1 MARLIIHL
9 DKIVANI
16 ERIDA
21 LMSEHGKT
29 WSLVVKVLGSNMDS
43 LRALLAHPV
52 VRKTH
57 SLAVSQWRVLKLIR
71 EIDPSLV
78 PLYIKPPS
86 IRNAAN
92 VVKFA
97 DISFNS
103 SFLTLQALD
112 KAAAKLGLTHR
123 VILMIEMGELRE
135 GIRREGLLDFYKKVF
150 KLKNIDIIGL
160 GTNLGC
166 MTGIQ
171 PTYDKLLQLV
181 LYQQLLEATFKRK
194 LELVSGA
201 SSITLPLLAED
212 KIPTGVNH
220 FRIGEAAFLGTSPLN
235 DKRFLNLTTDTFTF
249 EANIVELYRK
259 DNMPD
264 GILTDANVGETG
276 DFTDDT
282 SVHAIVDFGALDV
295 EAKYLIPH
303 DKSVRFFGNS
313 SDLTV
318 FDLGDNPNRYETGGV
333 LKFNLKYM
341 AAAQLMN
348 AQFVDKVVREQ

>member
-1 MARLIIHL
+1 MANLVIHL

-16 ERIDA
+16 ERIDK
-21 LMSEHGKT
+21 LMRDNGKT
-29 WSLVVKVLGSNMDS
+29 WSLVVKVLGNNTKA
-43 LRALLAHPV
+43 LQALLTHPV

-57 SLAVSQWRVLKLIR
+57 SVAVSQWRVLKLVK

-78 PLYIKPPS
+78 TLYIKPPS
-86 IRNAAN
+86 IRNASN

-112 KAAAKLGLTHR
+112 KAAARHGLVHK

-135 GIRREGLLDFYKKVF
+135 GIHREGLVDFYQKVF
-150 KLKNIDIIGL
+150 KLRNIQVIGL

-212 KIPTGVNH
+212 KIPKGVNH

-235 DKRFLNLTTDTFTF
+235 NKRFLNLKTDTFTL

-276 DFTDDT
+276 DFFHDS

-295 EAKYLIPH
+295 EVKNLIPH
-303 DKSVRFFGNS
+303 DKSVRLFGNS

-318 FDLGDNPNRYETGGV
+318 FDLGDNPSHYETGDV

-341 AAAQLMN
+341 AAAQLIT
-348 AQFVDKVVREQ
+348 AQFVDKVIQDH